1 MDNPVVDNPVVDNPV
16 VDSPVVDNPV
26 VDSHVVDIP
35 AAAVGSSQL
44 HCHHSAVVDVV
55 AVAGIVF

>member
-1 MDNPVVDNPVVDNPV
+1 MVDNPV

-35 AAAVGSSQL
+35 AAVGSSQL
-44 HCHHSAVVDVV
+44 HCHHTAVVDAV
-55 AVAGIVF
+55 AVAGLVF